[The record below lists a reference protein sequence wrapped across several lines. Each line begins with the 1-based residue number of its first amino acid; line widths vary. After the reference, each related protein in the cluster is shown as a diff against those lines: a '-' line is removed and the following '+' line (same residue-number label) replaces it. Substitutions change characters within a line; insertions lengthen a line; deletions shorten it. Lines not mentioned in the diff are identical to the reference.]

1 MRGSCHRYVIKI
13 TEIMGKCLNI
23 VTAMILDIKMNYGSL
38 VDGVK
43 KGINSLKHWKIFCMT
58 GIY

>member
-1 MRGSCHRYVIKI
+1 
-13 TEIMGKCLNI
+13 MGKCLNI